1 MTGAQAEKSWLPV
14 GCCKPGERARS
25 FVIAGVAP
33 LALQWQHMKH
43 PVTPLL
49 AVAAVFAAAFFW
61 PADGAAAEPAP
72 VVVELFTAQ
81 GCSSCPP
88 ADRLLGELAGRAD
101 VLPLSFHVT
110 YWDRLG
116 WPDTFGLE
124 DSTRRQQL
132 YAGWLG
138 ERRVYTP
145 QMVIGGRID
154 VVGSAR
160 GRVLDAIELLQ
171 GHGEPGPELTVTGD
185 RLSVAAGGQGAAA
198 IWLVAFDDHQDVT
211 IERGENRG
219 KTLRYHH
226 VVRELARVGN
236 WHGRPIEVG
245 LPLGELAA
253 AGRDGAAILL
263 QRLSDGVI
271 LAAARVP
278 LLSG

>member
-1 MTGAQAEKSWLPV
+1 MN
-14 GCCKPGERARS
+14 
-25 FVIAGVAP
+25 
-33 LALQWQHMKH
+33 H

-49 AVAAVFAAAFFW
+49 AVAAVFAAAFFC
-61 PADGAAAEPAP
+61 PVDGAATEPAP
-72 VVVELFTAQ
+72 VVVELFTSQ

-124 DSTRRQQL
+124 DSTRRQRL
-132 YAGWLG
+132 YADWLG
-138 ERRVYTP
+138 QPRVYTP
-145 QMVIGGRID
+145 QMVIGGRIE
-154 VVGSAR
+154 VVGSSR
-160 GRVLDAIELLQ
+160 RRVIEAIDLLQ
-171 GHGEPGPELTVTGD
+171 GHGEPRPELTVTGD
-185 RLSVAAGGQGAAA
+185 RLSVAAGDQGAAA
-198 IWLVAFDDHQDVT
+198 IWLVAFDDHQDVA

-226 VVRELARVGN
+226 VVRELARLEN

-245 LPLGELAA
+245 LSLGEIAA

-271 LAAARVP
+271 LAAARVRFRP
-278 LLSG
+278 G

>member
-1 MTGAQAEKSWLPV
+1 MTGPQAKKSWLPV
-14 GCCKPGERARS
+14 ACRKPRVPRS
-25 FVIAGVAP
+25 QLCDRRSCAVG
-33 LALQWQHMKH
+33 LKWQPMNH

-49 AVAAVFAAAFFW
+49 AVASVLAAAFFC
-61 PADGAAAEPAP
+61 PVNGAAAEPAP
-72 VVVELFTAQ
+72 VVVELFTSQ

-154 VVGSAR
+154 VVGSAP
-160 GRVLDAIELLQ
+160 GRVLAAIELLQ
-171 GHGEPGPELTVTGD
+171 DQAAAGPELTIADD
-185 RLSVAAGGQGAAA
+185 RLSVGPGEQADAA
-198 IWLVAFDDHQDVT
+198 IWLVAFDDHHDVA

-219 KTLRYHH
+219 RTLRYHR
-226 VVRELARVGN
+226 VVREVTRLGD
-236 WHGRPIEVG
+236 WHGGAIEIG
-245 LPLGELAA
+245 LPLAALGA
-253 AGRDGAAILL
+253 AGRDGAAIVV
-263 QRLSDGVI
+263 QRLGDGAI
-271 LAAARVP
+271 LSAARWSAP
-278 LLSG
+278 PG